1 MQRSSSD
8 TRDSRVQHSV
18 RALAHS
24 VSPSAWHDVV
34 EMRRA
39 DPTVAIAIRVGLAT
53 LIALVGGGLLG
64 YSEVAGFA
72 ALGSLCCAFLRHE
85 PYPRMAGKLACI
97 GACVV
102 AYTFAGAVLGA
113 LGLSIWL
120 QIAVLSVAA
129 GLAYLFLSAFRMTG
143 PGPVILIFA
152 AAGAAGFAHTGSD
165 VRIATAAAAMG
176 ALVGWIVALLPA
188 LWNPHGPARVAV
200 ARALA
205 ATAALETEGEA
216 AVSAARAAATR
227 AREVIA
233 LGSRRDSHTAELL
246 ALVGAAEAVIDSG
259 PHDTFAGRR
268 ADFVRF
274 EAELRKT
281 RPTIDIPR
289 EDISAVPDLE
299 RPRGFVREGALLL
312 RDRALFIG
320 ACRVLAASALA
331 GGFAAVVGLEHPLW
345 ATMGAMA
352 ALQGVN
358 YRHTVARAIQRLLGN
373 VVGALIAAAV
383 LVLDL
388 GYWPVVAVIV
398 LLQTITELFVT
409 RNYAVA
415 SIFVTA
421 MALLLTGIGEPLGA
435 DIALSR
441 VGDTL
446 IGVVVGVV
454 VAAVTIHRDD
464 RHHLTS

>member
-1 MQRSSSD
+1 M
-8 TRDSRVQHSV
+8 
-18 RALAHS
+18 
-24 VSPSAWHDVV
+24 
-34 EMRRA
+34 
-39 DPTVAIAIRVGLAT
+39 
-53 LIALVGGGLLG
+53 
-64 YSEVAGFA
+64 
-72 ALGSLCCAFLRHE
+72 
-85 PYPRMAGKLACI
+85 
-97 GACVV
+97 
-102 AYTFAGAVLGA
+102 
-113 LGLSIWL
+113 
-120 QIAVLSVAA
+120 
-129 GLAYLFLSAFRMTG
+129 
-143 PGPVILIFA
+143 
-152 AAGAAGFAHTGSD
+152 
-165 VRIATAAAAMG
+165 
-176 ALVGWIVALLPA
+176 
-188 LWNPHGPARVAV
+188 

-216 AVSAARAAATR
+216 AVSAARAAAAR

-246 ALVGAAEAVIDSG
+246 ALVDAAEAVIDSG
-259 PHDTFAGRR
+259 PHDTLAGRR

-320 ACRVLAASALA
+320 SCRVLAASALA
-331 GGFAAVVGLEHPLW
+331 GGFAAAVGLEHPLW

-383 LVLDL
+383 LILDL